1 MSTGTLIFL
10 ILIAGSV
17 FAMFAMHRGG
27 HASGSTGGGGGCGGH
42 NHGGSGDEH
51 SGDEHSH
58 DNSRETDEHTPLLGP
73 PGTQAQPVPATTPA
87 GKHRH
92 RGC

>member
-27 HASGSTGGGGGCGGH
+27 HASGSMGGGGCGGGH

-51 SGDEHSH
+51 SH
-58 DNSRETDEHTPLLGP
+58 DTSRKTDEPTPLLGP
-73 PGTQAQPVPATTPA
+73 PGSQAQPVPATTPT

>member
-1 MSTGTLIFL
+1 MSAGTLIFL
-10 ILIAGSV
+10 LLIAGSV

-27 HASGSTGGGGGCGGH
+27 HAGASMGGGGCCGGGH

-51 SGDEHSH
+51 NHGTSPES
-58 DNSRETDEHTPLLGP
+58 DEHTPLLGP
-73 PGTQAQPVPATTPA
+73 PGSQAQPVPATTPEDQ
-87 GKHRH
+87 HRH